1 MEILPSAE
9 RHVDRKKNGSIASNV
24 IFLGIGQIASTGLG
38 FILNAALGRSL
49 GPSDFGV
56 FYTILTISSFVGFA
70 IDWGQYPYVIREI
83 ARGRSD
89 EPEFVGS
96 AMLIG
101 TAGSACAAMMAI
113 AIALAMGYDERIVY
127 LAPLSVLIGIPSIL
141 YVRFS
146 YLFRGK
152 DLMHIDVM
160 VSITGKA
167 LTVAATLA
175 VLQFGGGVGEVVLA
189 QCVGGIGCLI
199 IGTVIALKL
208 GFKVGV
214 PAYKVLHELIW
225 AGAPIVA
232 SSMVAGLQPLI
243 EVFMLSH
250 LAVPMVVGWYGAS
263 RTIFGLLFSPALILA
278 TASLP
283 ELSRAAFVPSEL
295 RRILET
301 TARPLLAA
309 AAFFSSA
316 LYLFSHQLIAII
328 YGRGHFEQTSLIL
341 QLAAIFLPVFFLGA
355 LFGTAVTVTGKTKE
369 LALITWTNL
378 ITLSIVNW
386 FLIGICQA
394 HYNNGAI
401 APVIS
406 SGSTELLVVASFVAL
421 LPRGAVGKATLLIIV
436 RACITSICTIAS
448 LSLVQSLEVWFVAP
462 LFILA
467 FAVVALATKLIVPSD
482 FLVALN
488 YARRRWPYINP
499 RR

>member
-9 RHVDRKKNGSIASNV
+9 QYVDRKKNGPIARNV

-56 FYTILTISSFVGFA
+56 FYTVLTICSFVGFA
-70 IDWGQYPYVIREI
+70 IDWGQNPYVIKEI

-101 TAGSACAAMMAI
+101 AAGSACAAMMAI
-113 AIALAMGYDERIVY
+113 VLALAAGYDERIVY
-127 LAPLSVLIGIPSIL
+127 LAPLSVLIGIPL
-141 YVRFS
+141 MFYQRFG

-160 VSITGKA
+160 VSIAGRA

-175 VLQFGGGVGEVVLA
+175 VLQFGGGVREVVLA
-189 QCVGGIGCLI
+189 QCVGGMGCLI
-199 IGTVIALKL
+199 IGIFIALKL
-208 GFKVGV
+208 GFKVRA
-214 PAYKVLHELIW
+214 PAYKVLYELIW

-243 EVFMLSH
+243 EVLMLSH
-250 LAVPMVVGWYGAS
+250 LAGPVVVGWYGAS

-283 ELSRAAFVPSEL
+283 ELSRASLVPAEL
-295 RRILET
+295 RRVLET

-316 LYLFSHQLIAII
+316 LYLFSHHLVAII

-341 QLAAIFLPVFFLGA
+341 QLGAIFLPVLFLGA
-355 LFGTAVTVTGKTKE
+355 LFGTAVFVVGKTKE
-369 LALITWTNL
+369 LALVAWTNL
-378 ITLSIVNW
+378 ITAAVLNW
-386 FLIGICQA
+386 FLIGICQI

-401 APVIS
+401 ALVIS
-406 SGSTELLVVASFVAL
+406 SGLTELLVVVSYVAL
-421 LPRGAVGKATLLIIV
+421 LPKGAVGKTTLLNIV
-436 RACITSICTIAS
+436 RAFITSVCTIAS
-448 LSLVQSLEVWFVAP
+448 LSVVQSLEVWIVGP

-467 FAVVALATKLIVPSD
+467 FTVVALATKLILPTD

-488 YARRRWPYINP
+488 YARRG
-499 RR
+499 